1 MRIQD
6 SILQW
11 CLPRVVRLAIAR
23 SFPIFGITSRVNN
36 LDEDLICVW
45 LRNRN
50 VMNGDLWAL
59 CNDCFLHLVCSGMS
73 EVSLGCFP
81 DRGGGVVRVTEAL
94 VVAKIPESD

>member
-1 MRIQD
+1 
-6 SILQW
+6 
-11 CLPRVVRLAIAR
+11 
-23 SFPIFGITSRVNN
+23 
-36 LDEDLICVW
+36 
-45 LRNRN
+45 
-50 VMNGDLWAL
+50 MNGDLWAL